1 MTPSQITNIFKHLDP
16 RSRAYLTVRALE
28 IAGIKVDTNFNLAIL
43 SGKI

>member
-1 MTPSQITNIFKHLDP
+1 MTPQEIISHFKHLDP
-16 RSRAYLTVRALE
+16 YSRAYLTVRALE